1 MRPAHF
7 RPHAPRALLSATVLV
22 GALLVGSVVPAAAV
36 SPGPI
41 GVPALTGFVTDACT
55 GLPVAGLS
63 VGVTSTVNP
72 GLSQAPGIGP
82 VLGLFVYPT
91 VSPGPSQLTVS
102 APGYVP
108 LGATP
113 AGGAPG
119 VAVTVNPGPPYFPDG
134 ASFASGLLL
143 DIRLQPLFPP
153 SPCSPA
159 APLFPAVSGRGV
171 DAATGRALAGLT
183 VALAPIISIDPT
195 TGEVNPG
202 PTQQPSGGPLLGLFS
217 FRDPGPVQF
226 GFQFYATAPNHTSL
240 GADPTHPPSP
250 NGPGVAVMSNPG
262 PIQLPAGSGAVNQ
275 SVVLAFAL
283 PAGPAGG

>member
-1 MRPAHF
+1 M
-7 RPHAPRALLSATVLV
+7 
-22 GALLVGSVVPAAAV
+22 
-36 SPGPI
+36 
-41 GVPALTGFVTDACT
+41 
-55 GLPVAGLS
+55 
-63 VGVTSTVNP
+63 GVTSTVNP

-82 VLGLFVYPT
+82 ALGLFVYPT

-102 APGYVP
+102 APGYVA
-108 LGATP
+108 LGATS

-153 SPCSPA
+153 SPCIPA

-171 DAATGRALAGLT
+171 DAATGRAHAGLI

-202 PTQQPSGGPLLGLFS
+202 PTQHPPSPNFLGLFAFPTITGS
-217 FRDPGPVQF
+217 TAF
-226 GFQFYATAPNHTSL
+226 GFQLYATAPNYTSL
-240 GADPTHPPSP
+240 GVAAGINPGPT
-250 NGPGVAVMSNPG
+250 NFGPGVTVMSNPG
-262 PIQLPAGSGAVNQ
+262 AIQLPAGSGAVNQ